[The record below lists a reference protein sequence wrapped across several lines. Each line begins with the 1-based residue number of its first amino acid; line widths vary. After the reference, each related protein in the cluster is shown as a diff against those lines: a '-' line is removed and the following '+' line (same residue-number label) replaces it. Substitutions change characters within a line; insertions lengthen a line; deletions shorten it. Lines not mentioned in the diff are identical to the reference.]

1 MRKTKADYIYFFV
14 CLIIYLYFF
23 FSGAR
28 TGRFTEGF
36 LVFSWLTF
44 LFLVFIIASESGFDL
59 KKEIRDTIAE
69 MRKNFINSENI
80 RECGKKSIEHNGRG
94 EKKMQK
100 CPYCGA
106 WFRTKK
112 ALNIH
117 ITKRHKKKK
126 KRR

>member
-1 MRKTKADYIYFFV
+1 MRKTKADYVYFVICF
-14 CLIIYLYFF
+14 IAYLYFF

-44 LFLVFIIASESGFDL
+44 LFLLFIIASESGFDL
-59 KKEIRDTIAE
+59 KKEIKDTIAE
-69 MRKNFINSENI
+69 MRKNFINSEDI
-80 RECGKKSIEHNGRG
+80 RECDKGSIEHNGRG